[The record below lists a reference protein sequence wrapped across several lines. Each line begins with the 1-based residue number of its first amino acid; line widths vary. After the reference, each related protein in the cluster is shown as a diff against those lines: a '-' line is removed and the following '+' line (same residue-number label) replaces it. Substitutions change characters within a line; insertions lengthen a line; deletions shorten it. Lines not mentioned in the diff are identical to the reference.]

1 MHPQQPYGHP
11 PHPQQPGQ
19 LPHPQQPNPY
29 QTSPY
34 QPTAY
39 AQVKPSAITAITAAV
54 LGVAVGL
61 AWVGGL
67 VRLLLTLTG
76 IGLDDVL
83 GIAVTVLLLVVP
95 TLVGA
100 VGVFART
107 KFGRVVLIVGFA
119 LDLPVAGL
127 LAFAPDAPYG
137 FGVPVLVGAVA
148 GLVLTSSPTTGRYI
162 RAASRYTT
170 PPQVAAPHAA
180 MPPAYGHPQQ
190 AQRFQPAY
198 PQPQFQ
204 YPQYQYPQFQQPQF
218 QQPQHPQQGT
228 PPGY

>member
-1 MHPQQPYGHP
+1 MHPQQPYG
-11 PHPQQPGQ
+11 QQLPGQ
-19 LPHPQQPNPY
+19 LPQQQPNPY
-29 QTSPY
+29 QASPYQQPNPY

-39 AQVKPSAITAITAAV
+39 GQVKPSAITALTAAV
-54 LGVAVGL
+54 VGVAVGL
-61 AWVGGL
+61 AWIGGIVG
-67 VRLLLTLTG
+67 LLLTLTS

-83 GIAVTVLLLVVP
+83 GVAVTVLLLVVP

-107 KFGRVVLIVGFA
+107 KFGRVVLIVGLA

-137 FGVPVLVGAVA
+137 FGVPVLVAAVA

-162 RAASRYTT
+162 RAAQRYTT
-170 PPQVAAPHAA
+170 PRQVAAYGAGPQ
-180 MPPAYGHPQQ
+180 PQAYGHPQQ
-190 AQRFQPAY
+190 VQHPQFAY
-198 PQPQFQ
+198 PQQQPPYPQQFQ
-204 YPQYQYPQFQQPQF
+204 YQQPQQLQYPQ
-218 QQPQHPQQGT
+218 QGM